1 MSSLHLGWWMKRGL
15 TSASSAA
22 KRSTG
27 RLCWAVVG
35 SMPPNVSATSSRAK
49 DTSSRDAGEA
59 A

>member
-1 MSSLHLGWWMKRGL
+1 MKRGL

-22 KRSTG
+22 NRSTG
-27 RLCWAVVG
+27 MLCWAVVG
-35 SMPPNVSATSSRAK
+35 SMPPKVSATSSRAK